1 MYAIVVLYSGM
12 EIIAILIALL
22 LAIDVHEAAHAFMAN
37 YLGDTT
43 AKLMGRLSLNP
54 LVHLDPMGTLVFIV
68 TALAG
73 FPFGWGKPVQFDP
86 YNLQNPKRDSA
97 LMSLAG
103 PASNL
108 ILASILS
115 LVFRV
120 YPLPFIPTLIL
131 LNVSLAVFNLIPI
144 HPLDGGKI
152 LIGIL
157 PDREARQFDFFL
169 NKYGVMILILI
180 ILPIV
185 NRQSI
190 VTIIISPVV
199 NFLLGVFLP
208 GIGVV

>member
-1 MYAIVVLYSGM
+1 MYYNINMLT
-12 EIIAILIALL
+12 IAIALL
-22 LAIDVHEAAHAFMAN
+22 VAITIHEAAHAFMAN
-37 YLGDTT
+37 YLGDPT
-43 AKLMGRLSLNP
+43 ARLMGRLSLNP
-54 LVHLDPMGTLVFIV
+54 LVHLDPMGTLVFII
-68 TALAG
+68 TAWAG

-97 LMSLAG
+97 LISLAG